1 MEHGDNE
8 LKLIAQYCNMFEH
21 TDPQTVINKIE
32 ELQLSR
38 SEAELIPIYNYLLS
52 IAQNPDVMM
61 YLIKCLDKYRH
72 PSSLEI
78 LTDTLLLKNGIFKT
92 QEEREKYTNVR
103 VMCAKAIANHK
114 NTDVVSA
121 LLYCLNNKNENYRI
135 RLACADALG
144 KIGDKYAVAP
154 LIDIVKDEDE
164 KSIYVKESAALA
176 LGILGD
182 ERAIDPLVSILEAKQ
197 GIMDKFSFLKERAIE
212 ALNKMGFGS
221 NERVFKALKSS
232 LSDESAQ
239 IRINAVEALMECDH
253 PLAFETIKKCLFED
267 NDEEVKKN
275 AMIALYN
282 MSDKSILDE
291 IIASDKFSDT
301 LKQEAK
307 QIIDEYE

>member
-239 IRINAVEALMECDH
+239 IRINAIEALMECDH